1 MLGPT
6 PLRTGSFVVVDIET
20 TGGRPGTSDIIEIGA
35 VKIEART
42 VTARYSSLAR
52 PHRPIPA
59 VIADLTGISDEMVAD
74 APLLAD
80 AVRGFCTFAEGSV
93 LVAHNHRFD
102 LGFLDYEAERFLGDP
117 FPRPVLDTLSLAR
130 RLHPGLS
137 HYNLRALS
145 EAYETGL
152 EPNHRALADAEAT
165 AAIFIRMLD
174 ELDALGVTT
183 AADTA
188 VYCGVARQGTL
199 ARKLTLATHMPDGP
213 GIYLFRDA
221 AGRVVYVGRAKDLRT
236 RVRSYFYTSADPDGR
251 TNAAATE
258 SIDHIPCS
266 SRLDA
271 LLLESRLLE
280 RYRPRFNR
288 EHHRL
293 REPLYLHID
302 PDDEYPAFRV
312 TRRRLRSGVLFG
324 PVSNEWAATTLVT
337 AVAQHFRLRQCAR
350 SAEACASRS
359 CRNRATGLCPG
370 YAEAGPSPAYAVRVS
385 EALAIFNGGSGA
397 FREALNTHRGI
408 AATDEAY
415 EEAIRYRDAGRAL
428 DRTLAALATAAR
440 AARDPVVMV
449 VEGAQDTVVVH
460 VVVRGWLHATHRF
473 TRDDVRDRAYTPMLT
488 RALARAQERADR
500 RLPVT
505 PRRLRDMVIIDA
517 YRKEHE
523 PTTIVVDDMEDA
535 VRRAGVV
542 MRRMVRVPRKSH
554 GATSGA

>member
-35 VKIEART
+35 VKIEACT
-42 VTARYSSLAR
+42 VTARFSSLVR

-59 VIADLTGISDEMVAD
+59 VIADLTGISDDMVEE

-130 RLHPGLS
+130 RLQPGLS

-145 EAYETGL
+145 DAYETGL
-152 EPNHRALADAEAT
+152 EPNHRALTDAEAT
-165 AAIFIRMLD
+165 AAIFLGMLE
-174 ELDALGVTT
+174 ELDTLGVRT
-183 AADTA
+183 AADAA

-221 AGRVVYVGRAKDLRT
+221 VGRVVYVGRAKDLRT
-236 RVRSYFYTSADPDGR
+236 RVRSYFYAPADPDGR

-288 EHHRL
+288 ERHRL
-293 REPLYLHID
+293 RDPLYLHIN
-302 PDDEYPAFRV
+302 PHDDYPAFRV

-324 PVSNEWAATTLVT
+324 PVSNEWAATTLVS
-337 AVAQHFRLRQCAR
+337 AVSQHFRLRQCGR
-350 SAEACASRS
+350 SAAACEARS
-359 CRNRATGLCPG
+359 CRNRAAGRCPG
-370 YAEAGPSPAYAVRVS
+370 YAEAGPACAYAERVS
-385 EALAIFNGGSGA
+385 DALAIFDGASGT
-397 FREALNTHRGI
+397 FRDTLNTQRGI

-415 EEAIRYRDAGRAL
+415 EEAIRYRDAVRAL
-428 DRTLAALATAAR
+428 DRTLAALSTAAR
-440 AARDPVVMV
+440 ASREPVVMI

-460 VVVRGWLHATHRF
+460 VAVRGWLHVTHRF
-473 TRDDVRDRAYTPMLT
+473 MRDEIREREYVATLS
-488 RALARAQERADR
+488 RALVRAHERAVKHV
-500 RLPVT
+500 PVT

-523 PTTIVVDDMEDA
+523 PTVIVVDDIEDA
-535 VRRAGVV
+535 VRRVGVV

-554 GATSGA
+554 GAASGA